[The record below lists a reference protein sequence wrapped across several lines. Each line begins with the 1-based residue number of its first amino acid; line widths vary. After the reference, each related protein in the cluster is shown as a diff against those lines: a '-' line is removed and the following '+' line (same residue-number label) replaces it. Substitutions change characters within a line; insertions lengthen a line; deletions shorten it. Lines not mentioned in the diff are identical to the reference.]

1 MCIRDRSLYFI
12 EHPGMALTLQPASFQ
27 HIVRLLNTNI
37 DGKRK
42 IPFAL
47 RVLRGIGIRF
57 AYMICKKTN
66 IDVNRRAGT
75 LTPEECEKISDVVAD
90 PQKYKIP
97 TWFLNRQR
105 DPKTGTVEHVT
116 SSAVATKLRDDI
128 ERLRKM
134 RCHRGV
140 RHAYGIRVRGQHT
153 CTSGRRGKV
162 MGVAKKK

>member
-1 MCIRDRSLYFI
+1 M

-105 DPKTGTVEHVT
+105 DPKTGTVEH
-116 SSAVATKLRDDI
+116 
-128 ERLRKM
+128 
-134 RCHRGV
+134 
-140 RHAYGIRVRGQHT
+140 
-153 CTSGRRGKV
+153 
-162 MGVAKKK
+162 